1 MTTAM
6 PAVATEKRRLRLPP
20 LWVFAAVTVFLLVRA
35 AGQNVFDISGYH
47 CYALAFWA
55 GAAATHALQAGSCLV
70 PASALAKAPFHT
82 LPNEYGPLALLAFL
96 PPLVFPL
103 GWYDTAFAIEIAI
116 VVVAVAYLLERY
128 GAPGAGY
135 IWLIYTLIGDMIPAA
150 ARFDVVT
157 SACVVVALIAA
168 RRQRLPLA
176 YVALAVGTLQKLYP
190 LALLPLLLIESWRAR
205 DQEPLWRGPT
215 IFAGIF
221 ALVEGLAATVSLS
234 SALSPLRF
242 MSARCVQVESL
253 PATIGYIWVSLL
265 HSQPTFT
272 FAFNS
277 TCEVAPGLPA
287 AQIIALVLGIVAIA
301 LTITLFWRQ
310 RVTLNVASLLIIG
323 ALIVGSKVFSP
334 QYVLWLSPIVAL
346 EYGVNASA
354 LIGWGIVCIWT
365 TLCFPM
371 SYDGQIRAIIPQPP
385 DVMVPVTA
393 GVRNV
398 LLIALGARILW
409 RRYRPTAATQQAETD
424 L

>member
-1 MTTAM
+1 MTTAR
-6 PAVATEKRRLRLPP
+6 PAVATGKRQLRLPP

-35 AGQNVFDISGYH
+35 AGRNVFDVSGYH

-55 GAAATHALQAGSCLV
+55 GASATHALQAGSCLV
-70 PASALAKAPFHT
+70 PTSALAQAPFHT

-96 PPLVFPL
+96 PPLVFPI
-103 GWYDTAFAIEIAI
+103 GWYDTAFAVEMAL

-135 IWLIYTLIGDMIPAA
+135 VWLIYTLIGDMIPGA

-157 SACVVVALIAA
+157 SACVVVALIAV
-168 RRQRLPLA
+168 RRQRFPLA
-176 YVALAVGTLQKLYP
+176 YAALAVGTLQKLYP

-205 DQEPLWRGPT
+205 DEEPLWRGPA
-215 IFAGIF
+215 IFAGIV

-234 SALSPLRF
+234 SALSPLSF

-253 PATIGYIWVSLL
+253 PATIGYIWISLL
-265 HSQPTFT
+265 HSHPTFT

-277 TCEVAPGLPA
+277 TCEVAPGLSV
-287 AQIIALVLGIVAIA
+287 AQVITLALGIVAIA
-301 LTITLFWRQ
+301 LTIALFWRQ
-310 RVTLNVASLLIIG
+310 RITLNVASLLIIG
-323 ALIVGSKVFSP
+323 ALILGSKVFSP
-334 QYVLWLSPIVAL
+334 QYMLWLSPIVAL

-354 LIGWGIVCIWT
+354 LVGWGTVCIWT

-371 SYDGQIRAIIPQPP
+371 SYDGQIRAVIPQPP

-393 GVRNV
+393 GIRNL

-409 RRYRPTAATQQAETD
+409 RRYRPTTAVQQTVAD
-424 L
+424 S